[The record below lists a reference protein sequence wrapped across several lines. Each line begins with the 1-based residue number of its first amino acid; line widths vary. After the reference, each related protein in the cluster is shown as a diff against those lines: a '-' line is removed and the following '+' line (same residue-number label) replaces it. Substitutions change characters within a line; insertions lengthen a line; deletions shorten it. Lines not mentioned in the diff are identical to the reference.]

1 MTSVYLKPY
10 YINDM
15 EKGLVDSN
23 FNVDRNIILAHM
35 KKIAARSSE
44 NLRRNA
50 DAFLSTQK
58 QDNETL
64 IWVGSK
70 RIPKNKFKLSY

>member
-1 MTSVYLKPY
+1 
-10 YINDM
+10 M
-15 EKGLVDSN
+15 EKGLVDSS

-64 IWVGSK
+64 IWAGSK
-70 RIPKNKFKLSY
+70 

>member
-1 MTSVYLKPY
+1 
-10 YINDM
+10 M
-15 EKGLVDSN
+15 EKGLVDSS

-64 IWVGSK
+64 IWAGSK
-70 RIPKNKFKLSY
+70 RINKFKLSY

>member
-15 EKGLVDSN
+15 EKALVDSS

-64 IWVGSK
+64 IWAGSK